1 MLQFKNSVFTFWLP
15 TEIKLRWS
23 GGFCIYWYFTL
34 CFGSLKSKNESNG
47 IEIGEKMPFNLERN
61 KCRGDYS
68 QIFQCI
74 IWKVCRYIARR
85 PTQYVFLELTVT
97 KIFKVFR
104 ELDQNGQKFF
114 LRFVLRILISSKS
127 VSLLSNNGLIRAE
140 WNHQNVSPLSSW
152 WLNFSLL
159 TRIQVKLLFCI
170 IFQFWKIIWRSQK
183 ENGRAVDNFC
193 QPSIKWRRPRSGVP
207 NQSMLTNHYQGRN
220 MGQQSATNISRMHS
234 R

>member
-1 MLQFKNSVFTFWLP
+1 MNPTASKLVKKCLSIWNGTSVEET
-15 TEIKLRWS
+15 ILR
-23 GGFCIYWYFTL
+23 YFNALFERFAVTL
-34 CFGSLKSKNESNG
+34 LADPLN
-47 IEIGEKMPFNLERN
+47 
-61 KCRGDYS
+61 
-68 QIFQCI
+68 
-74 IWKVCRYIARR
+74 
-85 PTQYVFLELTVT
+85 VFLELTVT

-104 ELDQNGQKFF
+104 ELDQNGQKSF

-127 VSLLSNNGLIRAE
+127 VSLLSNNGLIRVE

-183 ENGRAVDNFC
+183 ENGRALDNFC
-193 QPSIKWRRPRSGVP
+193 RSSIKWRRPRSGVP

-220 MGQQSATNISRMHS
+220 MGEQSATNISRMHS